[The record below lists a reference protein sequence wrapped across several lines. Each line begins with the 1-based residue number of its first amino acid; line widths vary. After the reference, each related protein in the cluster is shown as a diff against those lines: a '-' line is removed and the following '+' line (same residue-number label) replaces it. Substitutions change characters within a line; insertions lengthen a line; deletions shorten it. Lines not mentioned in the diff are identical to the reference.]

1 MTKSEQAR
9 ADAMADAETLRIYG
23 HVHASNYGRR
33 FMSRLIHR
41 AGFLGGYVATVE
53 VPRLIG
59 APGCGSGSCA
69 EEGLRSTVRDAARAA
84 FRAVP
89 GLRA

>member
-9 ADAMADAETLRIYG
+9 ADAMADAETLAMWGGPWVEPMNLGSWVVEAIREILTPAEG
-23 HVHASNYGRR
+23 DDETLDHGTAEASLVPW
-33 FMSRLIHR
+33 S
-41 AGFLGGYVATVE
+41 VE
-53 VPRLIG
+53 
-59 APGCGSGSCA
+59 
-69 EEGLRSTVRDAARAA
+69 AARAA